1 MFTGIITDVGEVR
14 RLEMRSETHLAITTR
29 FDVSEMDVGASV
41 ACAGICLTIT
51 GKGDAENRWFEV
63 AASAETLSRTTIGE
77 WAIGR
82 RVNLERPLRVGD
94 ELGGHIV
101 SGHVDCTAEIAE
113 VRTEGESL
121 RLTIEAPRDLMRFV
135 ATKGSITLDGVS
147 LTVNE
152 TDGSR
157 FGVNLIPHTLQV
169 TTFGTAQRGARVNLE
184 VDLLAR
190 YVARLGRS

>member
-1 MFTGIITDVGEVR
+1 MFTGIVSDVGEVR
-14 RLEMRSETHLAITTR
+14 CLEKRGDTHLVVATG
-29 FDVSEMDVGASV
+29 FDVSGMDVGASI

-51 GKGDAENRWFEV
+51 GKGDANDRWFEV
-63 AASAETLSRTTIGE
+63 AASAETLSRTTVGE
-77 WAIGR
+77 WTVGR

-101 SGHVDCTAEIAE
+101 SGHVDGTAGIVAI
-113 VRTEGESL
+113 RSEGESL
-121 RLTIEAPRDLMRFV
+121 RLTVEAPHELMRFV
-135 ATKGSITLDGVS
+135 VSKGSIALDGVS

-152 TDGSR
+152 TDGSH
-157 FGVNLIPHTLQV
+157 FGVNLIAHTLQA
-169 TTFGTAQRGARVNLE
+169 TTFGAVRIGADVNLE